1 MHMYSYRKHR
11 CLSISK
17 PEMPG
22 KQYRALLVWRWIW
35 RIRQLQGQ
43 KSCKCQRTW
52 WIWMVVLDLGI
63 LHLNSVLVKLQTSE
77 ICFFFFAFFK
87 GAELQSKGANM
98 EIYLKVFPSFGCGFD
113 SYFMRFGSL
122 ISFKSIKITMLKL
135 SWRYVAVVRVKSG
148 VSSTCWN
155 A

>member
-1 MHMYSYRKHR
+1 MPKHFKTRNARKAV
-11 CLSISK
+11 
-17 PEMPG
+17 PG
-22 KQYRALLVWRWIW
+22 SLGVA
-35 RIRQLQGQ
+35 
-43 KSCKCQRTW
+43 
-52 WIWMVVLDLGI
+52 LDLADKAAARPEE
-63 LHLNSVLVKLQTSE
+63 LQVPEDLVDLDGGFGSGNPAPKLRFGE
-77 ICFFFFAFFK
+77 VANFRDLFFFFAFFK

-148 VSSTCWN
+148 VSSTC
-155 A
+155 